1 MLTELWNEI
10 TSIFTNDKFAR
21 IKSKTEATFTAVVY
35 EIENGI
41 LPILDNYQDPK
52 NKAILDNLKNSNT
65 FKIIKE
71 GLKVNDPSKLLVE
84 LEVYFKDILTNQS
97 KIVSSINTILS
108 DSVNEKTITFKQY
121 EMMNYIDDMYSNTY
135 FTTELLYILIRDEKN
150 SMLSQKQV
158 IKLLK
163 QLPNFKLKVLNKVTV
178 KDALAS
184 IANSSAES
192 IYDRN
197 SADAPDS
204 IKMSGIKVSNFI
216 GNPIFSFRKW
226 LVDKDIDKAK
236 ALEDTKNLIE
246 LRLLELRNQAAG
258 ESDNEGLRKQIEYYE
273 DKLAEVDSKISKLM
287 EVK

>member
-184 IANSSAES
+184 IANSSSES

-287 EVK
+287 EV

>member
-10 TSIFTNDKFAR
+10 TSIFTTDKFAR

-163 QLPNFKLKVLNKVTV
+163 QLPSFKLKVLNKVTV

-184 IANSSAES
+184 IANSSTES

-273 DKLAEVDSKISKLM
+273 DKLAEVDSKISKLI
-287 EVK
+287 EV

>member
-1 MLTELWNEI
+1 MEWNYI
-10 TSIFTNDKFAR
+10 NIYKW
-21 IKSKTEATFTAVVY
+21 SKTEATFTAVVY

-121 EMMNYIDDMYSNTY
+121 EMMNYVDDMYSNTY
-135 FTTELLYILIRDEKN
+135 FNTELLYILIRDEKN

-163 QLPNFKLKVLNKVTV
+163 QLPSFKLKVLNKVTV

-184 IANSSAES
+184 ISNSSAES

-287 EVK
+287 EV

>member
-10 TSIFTNDKFAR
+10 ISIFTNDKFAR

-52 NKAILDNLKNSNT
+52 NKVILDSLKNSNT

-184 IANSSAES
+184 IANSSSES

-204 IKMSGIKVSNFI
+204 VKMSGIKVSNFI

-287 EVK
+287 EV

>member
-10 TSIFTNDKFAR
+10 TSIFTSDKFAR

-52 NKAILDNLKNSNT
+52 NKVILDNLKNSNT

-71 GLKVNDPSKLLVE
+71 GLKVNDPSKLLIE

-287 EVK
+287 EV

>member
-97 KIVSSINTILS
+97 KIVSSINTMLS

-163 QLPNFKLKVLNKVTV
+163 QLPSFKLKVLNKVTV
-178 KDALAS
+178 KEALAT
-184 IANSSAES
+184 IANSSSES

-197 SADAPDS
+197 TADAPDS

-287 EVK
+287 EV

>member
-21 IKSKTEATFTAVVY
+21 IKSKTKATFTAVVY

-121 EMMNYIDDMYSNTY
+121 EMMNYVDDMYSNTY

-287 EVK
+287 EV

>member
-10 TSIFTNDKFAR
+10 TSIFTTDKFAR

-52 NKAILDNLKNSNT
+52 NKAVLDSLKNSNT

-84 LEVYFKDILTNQS
+84 LEVYFKDILANQS
-97 KIVSSINTILS
+97 KIVNSINTILS

-184 IANSSAES
+184 IANSSSES

-204 IKMSGIKVSNFI
+204 VKMSGIKVSNFI

-287 EVK
+287 EV

>member
-1 MLTELWNEI
+1 MLTELWDEI
-10 TSIFTNDKFAR
+10 TSIFTTDKFAR

-121 EMMNYIDDMYSNTY
+121 EMMNYVDDMYSNTY

-204 IKMSGIKVSNFI
+204 VKMSGIKVSNFI

-287 EVK
+287 EV

>member
-163 QLPNFKLKVLNKVTV
+163 QLPSFKLKVLNKVTV

-197 SADAPDS
+197 TADAPDS

-287 EVK
+287 EV

>member
-52 NKAILDNLKNSNT
+52 NKVILDNLKNSNT

-163 QLPNFKLKVLNKVTV
+163 QLPSFKLKVLNKVTV
-178 KDALAS
+178 KDALATIS
-184 IANSSAES
+184 NSSAES

-287 EVK
+287 EV

>member
-10 TSIFTNDKFAR
+10 TSIFTNYKFAR

-52 NKAILDNLKNSNT
+52 NKVILDNLKNSNT

-163 QLPNFKLKVLNKVTV
+163 QLPSFKLKVLNKVTV
-178 KDALAS
+178 KEALAT

-287 EVK
+287 EV

>member
-10 TSIFTNDKFAR
+10 ISIFTNDKFAR

-97 KIVSSINTILS
+97 KIVSSINTMLS

-121 EMMNYIDDMYSNTY
+121 EMMNYVDDMYSNTY
-135 FTTELLYILIRDEKN
+135 FATELLYILIRDEKN

-163 QLPNFKLKVLNKVTV
+163 QLPSFKLKVLNKVTV

-184 IANSSAES
+184 IANSSSES

-287 EVK
+287 EV

>member
-84 LEVYFKDILTNQS
+84 LEVYFKDILANQS
-97 KIVSSINTILS
+97 KIVSSINTMLS

-163 QLPNFKLKVLNKVTV
+163 QLPSFKLKVLNKVTV

-287 EVK
+287 EV

>member
-163 QLPNFKLKVLNKVTV
+163 QLPSFKLKVLNKVTV
-178 KDALAS
+178 KDALAT
-184 IANSSAES
+184 IANSSSES

-197 SADAPDS
+197 TADAPDS
-204 IKMSGIKVSNFI
+204 VKMSGIKVSNFI

-287 EVK
+287 EV

>member
-121 EMMNYIDDMYSNTY
+121 EMMNYVDDMYSNTY

-163 QLPNFKLKVLNKVTV
+163 QLPSFKLKVLNKVTV

-184 IANSSAES
+184 IANSSSES

-287 EVK
+287 EV

>member
-71 GLKVNDPSKLLVE
+71 GLKVNDPIKLLVE

-163 QLPNFKLKVLNKVTV
+163 QLPSFKLKVLNKVTV
-178 KDALAS
+178 KDALATIS
-184 IANSSAES
+184 NSSAES

-287 EVK
+287 EV

>member
-1 MLTELWNEI
+1 MLTELWDEI

-97 KIVSSINTILS
+97 KIVSSINTMLS

-121 EMMNYIDDMYSNTY
+121 EMMNYVDDMYSNTY

-184 IANSSAES
+184 IANSSSES

-287 EVK
+287 EV

>member
-1 MLTELWNEI
+1 MLTELWDEI
-10 TSIFTNDKFAR
+10 TSIFTTDKFAR

-121 EMMNYIDDMYSNTY
+121 EMMNYVDDMYSNTY
-135 FTTELLYILIRDEKN
+135 FATELLYILIRDEKN

-178 KDALAS
+178 KEALAS
-184 IANSSAES
+184 IANSSSES

-204 IKMSGIKVSNFI
+204 VKMSGIKVSNFI

-287 EVK
+287 EV

>member
-52 NKAILDNLKNSNT
+52 NKVILDNLKNSNT

-178 KDALAS
+178 KDALATIS
-184 IANSSAES
+184 NSSAES

-287 EVK
+287 EV

>member
-97 KIVSSINTILS
+97 KIVNSINTILS
-108 DSVNEKTITFKQY
+108 DSVNEKTIAFKQY

-163 QLPNFKLKVLNKVTV
+163 QLPSFKLKVLNKVTV

-197 SADAPDS
+197 SADVPDS

-287 EVK
+287 EV

>member
-163 QLPNFKLKVLNKVTV
+163 QLPSFKLKVLNKVTV
-178 KDALAS
+178 KEALATIS
-184 IANSSAES
+184 NSSAES

-287 EVK
+287 EV

>member
-35 EIENGI
+35 EIENGV

-52 NKAILDNLKNSNT
+52 NKTILDNLKNSNT

-163 QLPNFKLKVLNKVTV
+163 QLPSFKLKVLNKVTV

-287 EVK
+287 EV

>member
-52 NKAILDNLKNSNT
+52 NKVILDNLKNSNT

-163 QLPNFKLKVLNKVTV
+163 QLPSFKLKVLNKVTV
-178 KDALAS
+178 KEALAS
-184 IANSSAES
+184 IANSSSES

-287 EVK
+287 EV

>member
-52 NKAILDNLKNSNT
+52 NKVILDNLKNSNT

-121 EMMNYIDDMYSNTY
+121 EMMNYVDDMYSNTY

-163 QLPNFKLKVLNKVTV
+163 QLPSFKLKVLNKVTV
-178 KDALAS
+178 KDALATIS
-184 IANSSAES
+184 NSSAES

-287 EVK
+287 EV

>member
-163 QLPNFKLKVLNKVTV
+163 QLPSFKLKVLNKVTV

-184 IANSSAES
+184 IANSSSES
-192 IYDRN
+192 IYDIN

-287 EVK
+287 EV

>member
-1 MLTELWNEI
+1 MLTELWDEI
-10 TSIFTNDKFAR
+10 TSIFTTDKFAR

-121 EMMNYIDDMYSNTY
+121 EMMNYVDDMYSNTY
-135 FTTELLYILIRDEKN
+135 FATELLYILIRDEKN

-163 QLPNFKLKVLNKVTV
+163 QLPSFKLKVLNKVTV

-204 IKMSGIKVSNFI
+204 VKMSGIKVSNFI

-287 EVK
+287 GV

>member
-52 NKAILDNLKNSNT
+52 NKVILDNLKNSNT

-71 GLKVNDPSKLLVE
+71 GLKVNDLSKLLVE

-163 QLPNFKLKVLNKVTV
+163 QLPSFKLKVLNKVTV

-184 IANSSAES
+184 IANSSTES

-287 EVK
+287 EV

>member
-10 TSIFTNDKFAR
+10 TSIFTTDKFAR

-121 EMMNYIDDMYSNTY
+121 EMMNYVDDMYSNTY

-163 QLPNFKLKVLNKVTV
+163 QLPSFKLKVLNKVTV
-178 KDALAS
+178 KDALAT

-287 EVK
+287 EV

>member
-10 TSIFTNDKFAR
+10 TSIFTSDKFAR

-35 EIENGI
+35 EIENGV

-273 DKLAEVDSKISKLM
+273 DKLAEVDSKISKIM
-287 EVK
+287 EV

>member
-52 NKAILDNLKNSNT
+52 NKVILDNLKNSNT

-121 EMMNYIDDMYSNTY
+121 EMMNYVDDMYSNTY

-163 QLPNFKLKVLNKVTV
+163 QLPSFKLKVLNKVTV

-184 IANSSAES
+184 ISNSSAES

-197 SADAPDS
+197 SVDAPDS

-287 EVK
+287 EV

>member
-10 TSIFTNDKFAR
+10 TSIFTTDKFAR

-52 NKAILDNLKNSNT
+52 NKVILDNLKNSNT

-121 EMMNYIDDMYSNTY
+121 EMMNYVDDMYSNTY
-135 FTTELLYILIRDEKN
+135 FATELLYILIRDEKN

-184 IANSSAES
+184 IANSSSES

-204 IKMSGIKVSNFI
+204 VKMSGIKVSNFI

-287 EVK
+287 EV

>member
-71 GLKVNDPSKLLVE
+71 GLKVNDPSKLLAE

-97 KIVSSINTILS
+97 KIVSSINTMLS

-135 FTTELLYILIRDEKN
+135 FATELLYILIRDEKN

-163 QLPNFKLKVLNKVTV
+163 QLPSFKLKVLNKVTV
-178 KDALAS
+178 KEALAS
-184 IANSSAES
+184 IANSSSES

-287 EVK
+287 EV

>member
-135 FTTELLYILIRDEKN
+135 FATELLYILIRDEKN

-178 KDALAS
+178 KDALAT

-287 EVK
+287 EV

>member
-10 TSIFTNDKFAR
+10 ISIFTNDKFAR

-52 NKAILDNLKNSNT
+52 NKVILDNLKNSNT

-121 EMMNYIDDMYSNTY
+121 EMMNYVDDMYSNTY
-135 FTTELLYILIRDEKN
+135 FATELLYILIRDEKN

-163 QLPNFKLKVLNKVTV
+163 QLPSFKLKVLNKVTV

-184 IANSSAES
+184 IANSSSES

-204 IKMSGIKVSNFI
+204 VKMSGIKVSNFI

-287 EVK
+287 EV

>member
-1 MLTELWNEI
+1 MLTELWDEI
-10 TSIFTNDKFAR
+10 TSVFTTDKFAR

-84 LEVYFKDILTNQS
+84 LEVYFKDILANQS
-97 KIVSSINTILS
+97 KIVSSINTMLS

-121 EMMNYIDDMYSNTY
+121 EMMNYVDDMYSNTY
-135 FTTELLYILIRDEKN
+135 FATELLYILIRDEKN

-204 IKMSGIKVSNFI
+204 VKMSGIKVSNFI

-287 EVK
+287 EV

>member
-10 TSIFTNDKFAR
+10 TSIFTTDKFAR

-52 NKAILDNLKNSNT
+52 NKVILDNLKNSNT

-97 KIVSSINTILS
+97 KIVSSINTMLS

-163 QLPNFKLKVLNKVTV
+163 QLPSFKLKVLNKVTV

-184 IANSSAES
+184 IANSSSES

-287 EVK
+287 EV

>member
-71 GLKVNDPSKLLVE
+71 VLKVNDPSKLLVE

-287 EVK
+287 EV

>member
-52 NKAILDNLKNSNT
+52 NKVILDNLKNSNT

-163 QLPNFKLKVLNKVTV
+163 QLPSFKLKVLNKVTV

-204 IKMSGIKVSNFI
+204 IKMSGIKISNFI

-287 EVK
+287 EV

>member
-163 QLPNFKLKVLNKVTV
+163 QLPSFKLKVLNKVTV

-184 IANSSAES
+184 IGNSSSES

-287 EVK
+287 EV